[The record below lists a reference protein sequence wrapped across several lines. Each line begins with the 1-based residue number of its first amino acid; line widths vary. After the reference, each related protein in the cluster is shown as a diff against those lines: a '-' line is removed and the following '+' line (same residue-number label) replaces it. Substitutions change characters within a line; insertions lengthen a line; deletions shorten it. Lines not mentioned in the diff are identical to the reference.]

1 MNQFFSIF
9 LIYKWQ
15 DFSYVFKVENDVF
28 VTLLMWDLK
37 LKSESKITPKR
48 VTSDLIKGVNFPRL
62 LNSISLFV
70 LGPTSRISVLSS
82 FNFKKLL
89 LIHLHLPKIHSYF
102 NYMIMIVSYQ
112 MIKLHFSAAFMRLN
126 QYLLFW

>member
-15 DFSYVFKVENDVF
+15 DFSYVFKVEKLCF
-28 VTLLMWDLK
+28 RTLLMK
-37 LKSESKITPKR
+37 LRSESKITPSL
-48 VTSDLIKGVNFPRL
+48 VTSDLIQGVNFPRL

-89 LIHLHLPKIHSYF
+89 LIHLFIAKRQVVMEFIAAASFGSAEMYSC
-102 NYMIMIVSYQ
+102 VS
-112 MIKLHFSAAFMRLN
+112 SA
-126 QYLLFW
+126 